1 MTWLSPFALPVTS
14 TALTDTEVLG
24 WLVGWPSELV
34 ELTERPLLGPN
45 IRDIMPWMSREIV
58 KVSYTY
64 YCFTFSSV
72 LKITLSHLSEKI

>member
-64 YCFTFSSV
+64 YIFFRF
-72 LKITLSHLSEKI
+72 KNYFKLSHLSEKI